1 MILNTDLCGSL
12 ATCQNGLV
20 FAPLS
25 SVLKSILFNMPIVG
39 LNSFR
44 HDDDDDE
51 DSKKNN
57 EYFAGGLGSHG
68 GGR

>member
-1 MILNTDLCGSL
+1 MLNTDLCGSL

-44 HDDDDDE
+44 HDDDDE

>member
-1 MILNTDLCGSL
+1 
-12 ATCQNGLV
+12 
-20 FAPLS
+20 
-25 SVLKSILFNMPIVG
+25 MPIVG

>member
-1 MILNTDLCGSL
+1 
-12 ATCQNGLV
+12 
-20 FAPLS
+20 
-25 SVLKSILFNMPIVG
+25 MPIVG
-39 LNSFR
+39 LSSFR

-68 GGR
+68 GGRYGMKCNLIHSGLAVIGGGDKESSCFWGLMT

>member
-1 MILNTDLCGSL
+1 
-12 ATCQNGLV
+12 
-20 FAPLS
+20 
-25 SVLKSILFNMPIVG
+25 MPIVG

-44 HDDDDDE
+44 HDDDDE

>member
-1 MILNTDLCGSL
+1 
-12 ATCQNGLV
+12 
-20 FAPLS
+20 
-25 SVLKSILFNMPIVG
+25 MPIVG

-44 HDDDDDE
+44 HDDDDEE